1 MPEKGTQPMMIKPVY
16 KTEDGTLKGMSQAAR
31 DLKVTRQH
39 LRLVLIGERKSKK
52 LLQKVRELHPEL
64 LAIFNIA

>member
-1 MPEKGTQPMMIKPVY
+1 MTIKFQPMMIKPVY
-16 KTEDGTLKGMSQAAR
+16 KAEDGTLKGMSQAAR